1 MAAKKAKKTGVRY
14 TAEQKAEILNFIEQ
28 QGRGGATQ
36 AAKKFKVS
44 PLTLTSWKKKAAG
57 GNAAPATTSGGIKPD
72 AVLKVLAG
80 KGFKIVRMQNV
91 LTGEI
96 MEDKIDPK
104 IQALKLELG
113 GLKGRADDST
123 TYVVSTER
131 QILVTMTLDRL
142 LAITG
147 TKPQ

>member
-1 MAAKKAKKTGVRY
+1 MAAKKTKSKGIRY
-14 TAEQKAEILNFIEQ
+14 TPEQKAEILAFAEA
-28 QGRGGATQ
+28 QGRGGQSA
-36 AAKKFKVS
+36 AAKKFGVS
-44 PLTLTSWKKKAAG
+44 PITLSSWKKAAG
-57 GNAAPATTSGGIKPD
+57 GSTKAPASSGAINSD

-104 IQALKLELG
+104 IQALKLDLG

-123 TYVVSTER
+123 SYVVSTER

-147 TKPQ
+147 TKP

>member
-1 MAAKKAKKTGVRY
+1 MAAKKANKKGVRY

-57 GNAAPATTSGGIKPD
+57 GNGASATASAGIKPD

-80 KGFKIVRMQNV
+80 KGFKVVRMQNV

-123 TYVVSTER
+123 TYVVSTDR

-147 TKPQ
+147 TKP

>member
-1 MAAKKAKKTGVRY
+1 MAAKKANKKGVRY
-14 TAEQKAEILNFIEQ
+14 TAEQKAEILNYIAQ
-28 QGRGGATQ
+28 QGRGGATK
-36 AAKKFKVS
+36 AAKKYKVS
-44 PLTLTSWKKKAAG
+44 PLTLTSWKKKATG
-57 GNAAPATTSGGIKPD
+57 GNGAPATASAAIKPD

-80 KGFKIVRMQNV
+80 KGFKVVRMQNV

-123 TYVVSTER
+123 TYVVSTDR

-147 TKPQ
+147 TKP